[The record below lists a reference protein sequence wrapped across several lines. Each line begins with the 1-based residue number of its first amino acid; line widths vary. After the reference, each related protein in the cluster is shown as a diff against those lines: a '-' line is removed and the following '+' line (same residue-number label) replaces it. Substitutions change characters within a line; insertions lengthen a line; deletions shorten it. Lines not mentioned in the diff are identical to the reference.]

1 MIKFK
6 NYHKLF
12 PYKIG
17 IVILIMLFFIPSG
30 NAYAEKKKKK
40 RKQDFEIKFTLA
52 STYDNN
58 ILKYSEKYLTR
69 FMNGEDE
76 GRFHIKT
83 YDDLILF
90 TSLKMTYTIQI
101 FNKLKTKVN
110 GEISRRS
117 YLVNDI
123 KSWNYFAIGFQ
134 QYFTKHA
141 SLKLSYSYIPH
152 FYVRH
157 FRDDQWVDVYGYT
170 PETFKPYAF
179 SKDYFGLIFQNT
191 YFKNTRITLS
201 LHYARYYHNQY
212 FTAYDSKDFIY
223 GIKFYQP
230 LHKKFRLKASY
241 HFVTS
246 DAKGY
251 NSAIETPETSQGP
264 DATFEEDRFTL
275 GFLWYLPRISD
286 RSNHIDINFGLLLRY
301 YSSKYPPLVDPLHS
315 GRVDHNYR
323 FTAAYRISLS
333 KAFRLSAYYRLYLR
347 DSDTKALI
355 NSWYVSNEK
364 DYSQY
369 HIGIELTYKI
379 KY

>member
-1 MIKFK
+1 MIKIS
-6 NYHKLF
+6 NYHYLF

-17 IVILIMLFFIPSG
+17 MIILIMLFFMVPNSI
-30 NAYAEKKKKK
+30 YAKKKKK
-40 RKQDFEIKFTLA
+40 KKPQDFEIKFVLA

-58 ILKYSEKYLTR
+58 ILKYSDKYLTR

-83 YDDLILF
+83 YDDLIIT
-90 TSLKMTYTIQI
+90 TSLKMSYTFQI
-101 FNKLKTKVN
+101 FDKLKSKVN

-117 YLVNDI
+117 YIVNDI
-123 KSWNYFAIGFQ
+123 KSWDYFAIGFQ

-141 SLKLSYSYIPH
+141 SLKFSYSYIPY

-157 FRDDQWVDVYGYT
+157 FRDRQWVTEYGFT
-170 PETFKPYAF
+170 PETFKPYVF
-179 SKDYFGLIFQNT
+179 SKDYFGLTLQNT
-191 YFKNTRITLS
+191 YLKNTRITLS
-201 LHYARYYHNQY
+201 LHYARYYHNKY
-212 FTAYDSKDFIY
+212 FTPFDSKDLIY
-223 GIKFYQP
+223 GIKLYQP
-230 LHKKFRLKASY
+230 LHRKFRLKASY

-251 NSAIETPETSQGP
+251 NSAIETPETSLGP
-264 DATFEEDRFTL
+264 DATFVEDRFSL
-275 GFLWYLPRISD
+275 GFIWYLPRID
-286 RSNHIDINFGLLLRY
+286 NRSNHFDVNFGLLLRY
-301 YSSKYPPLVDPLHS
+301 YSSEYPPLVDPLHT

-323 FTAAYRISLS
+323 VYAAYKISLS

-355 NSWYVSNEK
+355 NKWYVSNEK

-369 HIGIELTYKI
+369 HIGVELTYKI